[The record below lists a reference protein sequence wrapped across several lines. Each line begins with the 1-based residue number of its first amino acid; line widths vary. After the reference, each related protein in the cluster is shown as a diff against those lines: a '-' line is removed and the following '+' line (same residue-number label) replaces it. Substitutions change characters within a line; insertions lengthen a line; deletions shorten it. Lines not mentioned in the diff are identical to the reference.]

1 MKMSAFSFLWV
12 LKVGHGEKY
21 NATNFPWSCDFIHKG
36 HEKMAQTIVLLNV
49 KKKKTKQNQ
58 QQKTPKQTNKKTD
71 LNIFLLEMLQY
82 LI

>member
-1 MKMSAFSFLWV
+1 ML
-12 LKVGHGEKY
+12 
-21 NATNFPWSCDFIHKG
+21 
-36 HEKMAQTIVLLNV
+36 
-49 KKKKTKQNQ
+49 KKKDKTKQNQ